1 MAPQRRGK
9 TFTAKSTTVTSP
21 IPVKRTTRSASK
33 KVAQVAQSPRKPA
46 VKPAMKAT
54 AKRTTKT
61 TATSTTKPTTPGP
74 KDVQA
79 RPSSPHA
86 AHDSGSLP
94 TSTFPVPT
102 RSPGELL
109 AALGDSPSPPPAD
122 LQQYMS
128 TNGTSSSSGSS
139 KSESLSK
146 SSSPPARRSPGTLE
160 RQRLAREAPRTSRIV
175 QLPNGGR
182 GIILRREIM
191 LGRIRLQRRLMMV
204 MPPGV

>member
-9 TFTAKSTTVTSP
+9 TSTARSTTVTSP
-21 IPVKRTTRSASK
+21 IPVKRTTRSAGK
-33 KVAQVAQSPRKPA
+33 KVAQVAKSPRKPA
-46 VKPAMKAT
+46 VKLPMKPT
-54 AKRTTKT
+54 AKRTTR
-61 TATSTTKPTTPGP
+61 TAASSITKPTTPGP
-74 KDVQA
+74 NVHQTS
-79 RPSSPHA
+79 PSSPHV
-86 AHDSGSLP
+86 AHDSSRLP
-94 TSTFPVPT
+94 TSPSPVPT
-102 RSPGELL
+102 RSPSELL

-122 LQQYMS
+122 LQQYVA

-139 KSESLSK
+139 KSASLSK
-146 SSSPPARRSPGTLE
+146 SSPPARRSPGTLE